1 MPLVLPAS
9 FLLKSVS
16 ASLCECVCVWDGSE
30 FSARGLTFAACSGV
44 SCSQQSLSN
53 PTQAALVGA
62 FHSFLADFAQGLHL
76 TQEQEGRKCHV
87 DAKTGLAYITTT
99 LTTTFSFRWAGRPWL
114 ENGWYGVGFT
124 LRRLLD
130 IITEYTTKMGRKSHV
145 ALGKMPTRNFE
156 KFPIASQN
164 CKCLKV
170 CTEFNS

>member
-114 ENGWYGVGFT
+114 ENGWYGIGFT

-130 IITEYTTKMGRKSHV
+130 IITEYTTKMGEEVACGTRK
-145 ALGKMPTRNFE
+145 
-156 KFPIASQN
+156 
-164 CKCLKV
+164 KCPPGTLRSFQLHHKTANV
-170 CTEFNS
+170 